1 MTKHGWGLDI
11 SNPVKDVAL
20 PAVHGN
26 RQRRLNKYE
35 EEVLM
40 DAIADGMYADQMTP
54 FMTLSIETGMRKSE
68 ILSITKDE
76 ISRTKR
82 GWSVTKKDTKN
93 GHRRVVYLSS
103 RAVQAVQPLYDGIK
117 AKPDNTPLFS
127 ISSHTVENW
136 FVRARDKA
144 GLKDLRLHDL
154 RHEAVSRL
162 ADKGLSVGAI
172 ANQSGHKSMQTLLR
186 YVNASE
192 KDIRAKLK
200 QDI

>member
-1 MTKHGWGLDI
+1 
-11 SNPVKDVAL
+11 
-20 PAVHGN
+20 
-26 RQRRLNKYE
+26 
-35 EEVLM
+35 M

-192 KDIRAKLK
+192 KDIRAKLE